1 MKFFRKTWVAVVLS
15 LVMIVG
21 AVAIGQ
27 LKDQGPATTS
37 PKELG
42 LDSSL
47 STSQYEQYL
56 MDEAGVLSST
66 EEKRI
71 CLYNAN
77 WVQRYDSL
85 IAVAVLSSVDG
96 TVEDYA
102 YELSTRMEL
111 ASTDA
116 VLVIETSSGNSYLA
130 VGPDY
135 PMGDN
140 QITSYMNSYLYADV
154 MNQKYGVGILNLFQ
168 NINEYYVSEFG
179 LGYLDNS
186 SFSHPTSKALVGI
199 VMLVVAVLIV
209 ASLMDSIRYTTYRS
223 RYFGVVNPPVM
234 FRPILFW
241 HGPGSAWYRRRWH
254 RPPPPPPPGGPRGP
268 GGGFGGFSGPGGG
281 GFSGGSRGGGFG
293 GGRGG
298 GFSGGSRGGGFSGGS
313 RGGGFGGSRGGGFG
327 GGRGGG
333 FSGGRGGGFSGGR
346 GGGFGGG
353 RGGGFGR

>member
-1 MKFFRKTWVAVVLS
+1 MKFFRKTWVAVTLS
-15 LVMIVG
+15 LIMIVG

-27 LKDQGPATTS
+27 FKDRGPAAS
-37 PKELG
+37 NPQQLG
-42 LDSSL
+42 LDSTL
-47 STSQYEQYL
+47 STSQYHQYV
-56 MDEAGVLSST
+56 MDDADVLSSA
-66 EEKRI
+66 EEERI
-71 CLYNAN
+71 SLYNAN
-77 WVQRYDSL
+77 WIQRYDSL
-85 IAVAVLSSVDG
+85 IAVAVVDQVDG

-102 YELSTRMEL
+102 YDLGTRMEL
-111 ASTDA
+111 ASADG
-116 VLVIETSSGNSYLA
+116 VLVIDVDSGNSYLA

-135 PMGDN
+135 PMSDS

-154 MNQKYGVGILNLFQ
+154 MNQKYGDGVLNLFQ

-179 LGYLDNS
+179 LGYLDNGS
-186 SFSHPTSKALVGI
+186 SVSSSSALIGLL
-199 VMLVVAVLIV
+199 MLVAAVVIV
-209 ASLMDSIRYTTYRS
+209 ASLIDSIRYTTYRS
-223 RYFGVVNPPVM
+223 RYFGVVNPPIV

-298 GFSGGSRGGGFSGGS
+298 GF
-313 RGGGFGGSRGGGFG
+313 G

-333 FSGGRGGGFSGGR
+333 FGGGR

>member
-1 MKFFRKTWVAVVLS
+1 MKFFRKTWVAAVLS
-15 LVMIVG
+15 LAMIVG

-27 LKDQGPATTS
+27 FKGQGPAATS

-42 LDSSL
+42 LDNTL
-47 STSQYEQYL
+47 STSQYNQYI
-56 MDEAGVLSST
+56 MDEAGALSST
-66 EEKRI
+66 EEERI
-71 CLYNAN
+71 SLYNAN

-85 IAVAVLSSVDG
+85 IAVAVVNQVDG

-102 YELSTRMEL
+102 YDLGTRMEL
-111 ASTDA
+111 ASADG
-116 VLVIETSSGNSYLA
+116 VLVVDADSGNSYLA

-135 PMGDN
+135 PMSDS
-140 QITSYMNSYLYADV
+140 QITSYMSSYLYADV
-154 MNQKYGVGILNLFQ
+154 MNQNYGDGILNLFQ

-179 LGYLDNS
+179 LGYLDNTNS
-186 SFSHPTSKALVGI
+186 AYSVAPSRALVGI
-199 VMLVVAVLIV
+199 VMLVAALLIV
-209 ASLMDSIRYTTYRS
+209 ASLIDSIRYTSYRS

-241 HGPGSAWYRRRWH
+241 HAPGSFWYRRRWH

-268 GGGFGGFSGPGGG
+268 GGGFGGFGGFSGPRGG
-281 GFSGGSRGGGFG
+281 GFSSGSRGGGFSSGPRGGGFG

-298 GFSGGSRGGGFSGGS
+298 GFN
-313 RGGGFGGSRGGGFG
+313 
-327 GGRGGG
+327 
-333 FSGGRGGGFSGGR
+333 GGRGGGFSGGR

>member
-1 MKFFRKTWVAVVLS
+1 MKFFRKTWVAVTLS
-15 LVMIVG
+15 LIMIVG

-27 LKDQGPATTS
+27 FKDRGPAAS
-37 PKELG
+37 NPQQLG
-42 LDSSL
+42 LDSTL
-47 STSQYEQYL
+47 STSQYHQYV
-56 MDEAGVLSST
+56 MDDADVLSSA
-66 EEKRI
+66 EEERI
-71 CLYNAN
+71 SLYNAN
-77 WVQRYDSL
+77 WIQRYDSL
-85 IAVAVLSSVDG
+85 IAVAVVDQVDG

-102 YELSTRMEL
+102 YELGTRMEL
-111 ASTDA
+111 ASADG
-116 VLVIETSSGNSYLA
+116 VLVIDVDSGNSYLA

-135 PMGDN
+135 PMSDS

-154 MNQKYGVGILNLFQ
+154 MNQKYGDGVLNLFQ

-179 LGYLDNS
+179 LGYLDNGS
-186 SFSHPTSKALVGI
+186 SVSSSSALIGLL
-199 VMLVVAVLIV
+199 MLVAAVVIV
-209 ASLMDSIRYTTYRS
+209 ASLIDSIRYTTYRS
-223 RYFGVVNPPVM
+223 RYFGVVNPPIV

-281 GFSGGSRGGGFG
+281 GFSGSSRGGGFS

-298 GFSGGSRGGGFSGGS
+298 GFSGGSRGGGF
-313 RGGGFGGSRGGGFG
+313 G

-333 FSGGRGGGFSGGR
+333 FGGGR